1 MDKVYVVPG
10 VKGYFEFVTLAEIKI
25 EYMELA
31 PTTEEETE

>member
-1 MDKVYVVPG
+1 MDKVYTVPG
-10 VKGYFEFVTLAEIKI
+10 VIGYYEFVTLAEIKI

>member
-1 MDKVYVVPG
+1 MNKVYVVPG
-10 VKGYFEFVTLAEIKI
+10 VIGYFEYVTLAEVKI